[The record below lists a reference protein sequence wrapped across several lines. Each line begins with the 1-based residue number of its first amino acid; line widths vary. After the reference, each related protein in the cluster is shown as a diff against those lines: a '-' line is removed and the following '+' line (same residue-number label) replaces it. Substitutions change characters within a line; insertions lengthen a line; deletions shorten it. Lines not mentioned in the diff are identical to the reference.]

1 MFLKVMM
8 HSMSW
13 PAYTLGSLNRT
24 KARMFEDGG
33 VVGIVA
39 EGRVTRRAYDVVTFR
54 AIIAIAFR
62 HTMPYQL
69 YS

>member
-8 HSMSW
+8 HSMSS
-13 PAYTLGSLNRT
+13 PAYTLGSLHRT

-39 EGRVTRRAYDVVTFR
+39 EGRGTRRVYDAVTFR
-54 AIIAIAFR
+54 AIIAIACR
-62 HTMPYQL
+62 HTMPYL
-69 YS
+69 L